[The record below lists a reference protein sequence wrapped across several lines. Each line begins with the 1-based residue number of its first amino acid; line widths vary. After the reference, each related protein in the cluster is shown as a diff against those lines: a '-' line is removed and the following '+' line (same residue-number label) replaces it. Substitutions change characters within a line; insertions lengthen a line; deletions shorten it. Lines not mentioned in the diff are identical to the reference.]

1 ADKKVGG
8 FVLQAGAVQ
17 EETLLLAHTEAILA
31 QIMTH
36 ILDDSDSVL
45 IHGASF
51 LAYNSGWK
59 KTFRFRGIIQRD
71 LCERISIPSET
82 FFHNT
87 SRLGRGVDKDSNCAI
102 FHANPTTGVCSF
114 DWYNTSAVISDLS
127 SPLASFGIY
136 KTCIAVSDAKRY
148 DSACVKGQTEKSQII
163 REIQK

>member
-1 ADKKVGG
+1 MHDVLIRDSSSQPHNDFILFSRSCCDTDCLKESLKTHKDKTFFFGESSLDPLQTRLSLQPTDSLISTKLSKSSVVHDFADKKVGG

-82 FFHNT
+82 FF
-87 SRLGRGVDKDSNCAI
+87 
-102 FHANPTTGVCSF
+102 
-114 DWYNTSAVISDLS
+114 
-127 SPLASFGIY
+127 
-136 KTCIAVSDAKRY
+136 
-148 DSACVKGQTEKSQII
+148 
-163 REIQK
+163 